1 MRVLN
6 TLTQNLIES
15 LTQLLKSPGEDALQA
30 LEVCA
35 PVLIEE
41 LQQIKSNAL
50 DRREVMP
57 QIQSALNEWLQR
69 HPQQEET
76 VKDLLAALERQKLLA
91 KTSKATEEP
100 KT

>member
-30 LEVCA
+30 LEVSA

-57 QIQSALNEWLQR
+57 RIQSALNEWLQR
-69 HPQQEET
+69 YPQQEDAL
-76 VKDLLAALERQKLLA
+76 KDLLAALARQKLLA
-91 KTSKATEEP
+91 KTSKATEKS